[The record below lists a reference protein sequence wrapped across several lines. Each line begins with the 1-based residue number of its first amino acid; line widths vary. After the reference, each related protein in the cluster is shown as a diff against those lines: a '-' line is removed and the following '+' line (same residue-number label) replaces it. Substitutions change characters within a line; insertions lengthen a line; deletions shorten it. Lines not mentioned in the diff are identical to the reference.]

1 MTSPLCRVQLIFNK
15 QPPVSVHV
23 LRKILSTTLGILH
36 STEGRESCLWTP
48 RPLSTPFRLLS
59 PHYFTPH
66 CGVVR
71 DRPLGI
77 EHALFSKFGLKLL
90 CVCGRLWTCMRVCGH
105 VCVCVCVYMCMFLCV
120 QASVSVASV
129 SVRAVDHIFTLSYK
143 LVINL

>member
-23 LRKILSTTLGILH
+23 LRKILSTTLGILR

-48 RPLSTPFRLLS
+48 RPLSTLFRLLS

-66 CGVVR
+66 CDVVR

-90 CVCGRLWTCMRVCGH
+90 CARVVDMYDGLRARVCIHVHVFVCAGECVCGIW
-105 VCVCVCVYMCMFLCV
+105 
-120 QASVSVASV
+120 
-129 SVRAVDHIFTLSYK
+129 VRARR
-143 LVINL
+143 